1 VLQGVELAAAIRS
14 AIELKAALPGAGR
27 VGPTALAR
35 ALDMTQ
41 PSASELLKTG
51 RLAKEKLPLLLAYF
65 EDVVGPDHFG
75 LPFSR
80 FEAEF
85 VRHLRRLP
93 HQAQQQLL
101 ERVRSAAEKIDEAT
115 AGLGEPTPSGKRTG
129 TDG

>member
-1 VLQGVELAAAIRS
+1 M
-14 AIELKAALPGAGR
+14 ELKASRPGAGR
-27 VGPTALAR
+27 IGPTALAK
-35 ALDMTQ
+35 ALEMTQ

-85 VRHLRRLP
+85 VRNLRRLP
-93 HQAQQQLL
+93 LAAQQQLL
-101 ERVRSAAEKIDEAT
+101 ERVRTAASKIDEAT
-115 AGLGEPTPSGKRTG
+115 AAIDDQAAEGNRTG
-129 TDG
+129 TNG